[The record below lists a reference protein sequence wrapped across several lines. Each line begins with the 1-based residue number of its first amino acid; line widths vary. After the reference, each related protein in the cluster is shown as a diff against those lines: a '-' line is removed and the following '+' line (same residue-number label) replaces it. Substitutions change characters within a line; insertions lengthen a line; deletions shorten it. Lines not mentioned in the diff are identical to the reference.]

1 MNHRYWQRPANK
13 KMMFVVSAIILIA
26 ALFIIAGHIMGTLFG
41 APSHNDDWEHITS
54 IDQITDEMLSDGS
67 FNGSAAGLL
76 ISCNQFSN
84 TVSCSWKNLNR
95 EIKVCRLYAH
105 KETEITVT
113 VAQDN
118 PERNFVAAIA
128 KQHDPDG
135 QVNRLKEGTQTLSL
149 KQGYSW
155 LIVASVN
162 GDSNGIVMTIDDE
175 GSGVRLKTD

>member
-1 MNHRYWQRPANK
+1 
-13 KMMFVVSAIILIA
+13 MFVVSAIILIA

>member
-1 MNHRYWQRPANK
+1 MNHRNWQRKKNK